1 MRKISSGNKSK
12 TGANTHEVLMSNI
25 AAHNL
30 RGKNFLEE
38 GVKFMRNQLR
48 RGVTIKGNNFGKM
61 LGNSIF
67 SFFYQFTA

>member
-1 MRKISSGNKSK
+1 
-12 TGANTHEVLMSNI
+12 MSNI

-48 RGVTIKGNNFGKM
+48 RGVTIKVNNFGKM